1 VLASCPEPPRGLRR
15 DRALPATDVDALS
28 VVHLGQAAA
37 VFATR
42 SGTLVPVTAGPDGL
56 VPGGLGV
63 LDQAAL
69 APILARWSAL
79 SDRSGHDASTPRSAR
94 GGRPAPDQSGRQ
106 APAIDLRAWHAAA
119 TAVELRIPAAGR
131 DGITP
136 AQLAA
141 LDRGLV
147 HPSHAGFV
155 PGGRATQL
163 ARRAVEA
170 HRGGLGGCVAAT
182 VGAGMGTTPA
192 GDDVICGV
200 LAGLDLLGLEGAHGR
215 LGAAVAPLLAATTR
229 TSRHLLAAAVA
240 GRYTEGLIGLA
251 AALTSAS
258 APAVRGA
265 LTVLA
270 RWGASSGLDQ
280 ATGFAATIRACL
292 PPLRGAAAGT
302 LAGAGA

>member
-1 VLASCPEPPRGLRR
+1 VLAHCPEPPRGLRR

-69 APILARWSAL
+69 ARILARWSAL
-79 SDRSGHDASTPRSAR
+79 SDRSGHDA
-94 GGRPAPDQSGRQ
+94 PDQSGRR
-106 APAIDLRAWHAAA
+106 APAIDLRAWHTAA

-136 AQLAA
+136 AQLAE

-155 PGGRATQL
+155 PGERATQL
-163 ARRAVEA
+163 ARHAVEA
-170 HRGGLGGCVAAT
+170 HRGGLGACVAAT

-240 GRYTEGLIGLA
+240 GRYTEGLIRLA

-258 APAVRGA
+258 VPAVRGA

-280 ATGFAATIRACL
+280 ATGFAAAIRARAL
-292 PPLRGAAAGT
+292 VGAGT
-302 LAGAGA
+302 R